1 MKKKAIIIFSA
12 LIMAFLSNYKA
23 YSQSSDT
30 STTYCVG
37 SGAACKVKKIVWIN
51 LEKDK
56 DGDTITIKF

>member
-1 MKKKAIIIFSA
+1 MKNKKLFLLFT
-12 LIMAFLSNYKA
+12 LILAFILNYNA

-37 SGAACKVKKIVWIN
+37 SGAPCRVKKLIWIN